1 MTLLAPFDPTTES
14 DIAPLLRRL
23 GIACAGL
30 LACSSV
36 VAWGGPG
43 TKAARAP
50 TALGGVAVSSAV
62 ADTLPEAVPE
72 ALPDAPFGATSGRG
86 PGHRWSSV
94 LGFGAPV
101 ALGDFDDLTLRPT
114 DAAPDDVP
122 DGIADG
128 IADAAADDVPDRAP
142 GAEVFTVVIDPG
154 HGGSDP
160 GAVASNGLLEKE
172 LTADIAARARRFLS
186 ELDGIEVVLTREGD
200 VGLSRAARVAR
211 VRAAGADLVVSLH
224 FNHLPQTD
232 ITLVESYY
240 AAAENVAESRA
251 LRRSAAAGRAGGLVA
266 AGGRDEPDLGFTE
279 GSARLARL
287 VQRRVF
293 GEVAHHNPD
302 ATDAGV
308 KRDTLFVL
316 TRSEVPG
323 ALVELTCLSNLA
335 EAERLEGDAYRN
347 RLAAALADAVRDYRA
362 SLRARPLG
370 ATGA

>member
-1 MTLLAPFDPTTES
+1 MTLLAPFDPVTES
-14 DIAPLLRRL
+14 DAALLLRRL
-23 GIACAGL
+23 GLACAGL

-43 TKAARAP
+43 AKASRAQ
-50 TALGGVAVSSAV
+50 VAHADAGVSSA
-62 ADTLPEAVPE
+62 APGATSGATSGATL
-72 ALPDAPFGATSGRG
+72 GATSGRG
-86 PGHRWSSV
+86 SGHRWASV
-94 LGFGAPV
+94 LGFGAPA
-101 ALGDFDDLTLRPT
+101 ALGDFDDLRVRPT
-114 DAAPDDVP
+114 DAASDDVPDDVP
-122 DGIADG
+122 D
-128 IADAAADDVPDRAP
+128 DAPAA
-142 GAEVFTVVIDPG
+142 ELFTVVIDPG

-232 ITLVESYY
+232 VTLVESYY
-240 AAAENVAESRA
+240 AGAENVAESRA
-251 LRRSAAAGRAGGLVA
+251 LRRSAATGAGAGGLVA

-293 GEVAHHNPD
+293 GEVAHHDPG
-302 ATDAGV
+302 AIDAGV

-335 EAERLEGDAYRN
+335 EAERLEGDAYRD
-347 RLAAALADAVRDYRA
+347 RLAAAITDAVRDYRA